1 MSRMFASKTVVLD
14 KSRLYISFNRKYK
27 NTQNHIVCSS
37 QLSHIRSLSLSR
49 PLTDQN
55 YHYIISLINYPS
67 LKCYTI
73 YLICLVSSQH
83 TPPYSSI
90 KSYMSFGTD
99 FVVVPSMFFV
109 TTYNKTKLLIRLNK
123 HCYTSSLSV

>member
-1 MSRMFASKTVVLD
+1 MHVAAVSHPFSLTVTMTLT
-14 KSRLYISFNRKYK
+14 K
-27 NTQNHIVCSS
+27 NY
-37 QLSHIRSLSLSR
+37 
-49 PLTDQN
+49 

-109 TTYNKTKLLIRLNK
+109 PTYNKTKLLIRTK
-123 HCYTSSLSV
+123 